1 MAPPPKLDAID
12 RRILEQLQHDARMP
26 MEHLAER
33 VGLSAPACYRR
44 VRRLRETRAILR
56 ETAVVDPQ
64 VMGWTLTMIVLV
76 SLEREG
82 SSTADD
88 LMRKLEAE
96 PQVLEAGQITGEH
109 DFAVK
114 IIARSMEDYDELT
127 RRIFVEEEHVRTF
140 ETLVIYRQSKKPKI
154 IPIA

>member
-1 MAPPPKLDAID
+1 
-12 RRILEQLQHDARMP
+12 
-26 MEHLAER
+26 
-33 VGLSAPACYRR
+33 
-44 VRRLRETRAILR
+44 
-56 ETAVVDPQ
+56 
-64 VMGWTLTMIVLV
+64 MGWTLTMIVLV

-82 SSTADD
+82 SSTADN

-114 IIARSMEDYDELT
+114 IIARSMEDYDKLT

>member
-1 MAPPPKLDAID
+1 MAIVPKLDAID
-12 RRILEQLQHDARMP
+12 RRILEQLQRDARMP
-26 MEHLAER
+26 MEDLAER

-56 ETAVVDPQ
+56 ETAVVDPH
-64 VMGWTLTMIVLV
+64 VMGWALTMIVLV

-127 RRIFVEEEHVRTF
+127 RRIFVDEEHVRTF